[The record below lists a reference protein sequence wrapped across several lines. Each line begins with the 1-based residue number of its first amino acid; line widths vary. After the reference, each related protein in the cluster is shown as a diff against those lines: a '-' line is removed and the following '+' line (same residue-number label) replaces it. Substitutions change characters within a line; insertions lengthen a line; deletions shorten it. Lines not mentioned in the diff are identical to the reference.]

1 MGLERSLK
9 PYERNYRSGGKL
21 YMDRRFVLEMAGSLS
36 GTNLEEGDTL
46 PEDATYRI
54 ISAKIVREPKTGLA
68 RYIDVTAEKQVTA
81 ITLLS
86 QFSREE
92 QRGDVTILHR
102 TYQIALA
109 STLATNGIE
118 NGDALPDDANA
129 EIIHSAHA
137 VGGKSMLANMAQVT
151 ARKYGTWAD

>member
-1 MGLERSLK
+1 MGLERSL
-9 PYERNYRSGGKL
+9 PAYELNYRAGGKS

-54 ISAKIVREPKTGLA
+54 ITAKIVREAKTGLA
-68 RYIDVTAEKQVTA
+68 RFIDVTAEKQTTSR
-81 ITLLS
+81 TLLT

-92 QRGDVTILHR
+92 QRGGVILYHR

-109 STLATNGIE
+109 SSLSTNSLEEGDGLPADAT
-118 NGDALPDDANA
+118 A
-129 EIIHSAHA
+129 EIVQSAIT
-137 VGGKSMLANMAQVT
+137 VGGKSNLANMVHVT
-151 ARKYGTWAD
+151 ARKYGEWAD